1 MAGSFSDSHPILVEE
16 NRPDMQTRTGGG
28 TDSSSGPGMQFPNP
42 DTIRGVP
49 LATMGRNQADFLNLG
64 LQL

>member
-28 TDSSSGPGMQFPNP
+28 TDSASGPGLKFPDP
-42 DTIRGVP
+42 DMIRGIP
-49 LATMGRNQADFLNLG
+49 LATMGRDEAAFINLG
-64 LQL
+64 LEL